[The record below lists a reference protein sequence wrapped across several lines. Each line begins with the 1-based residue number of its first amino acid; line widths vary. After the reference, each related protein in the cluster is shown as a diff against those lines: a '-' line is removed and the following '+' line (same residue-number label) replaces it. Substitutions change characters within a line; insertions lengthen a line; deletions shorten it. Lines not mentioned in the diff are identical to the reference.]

1 MTDRK
6 IAEAFPPGDFLKEEL
21 EARNWSQVELAE
33 IIGRQPYVV
42 NELIMGKRPITPE
55 IAKALGEAFGTSA
68 QYWMNLE
75 SIYQLWRTRDSDNV
89 ISRRAKLYQLVPIK
103 EMAKRHWIEPSEN
116 IEVLESRVKHF
127 LAIKSLDETP
137 RLKHAARKGAQEI
150 SPSQMTWLFRAKQLA
165 QGVHAKAFS
174 DQSFKDGLS
183 RLKRLLYNVQEISHV
198 PKILG
203 ESGIRF
209 LVIEQLPQTR
219 IDGVTFW
226 LDNKSPVIVL
236 SLRFDRIDWFWY
248 TLAHELGHVKNRDG
262 LKDAILDTDLVGDDA
277 QKTEDKSQA
286 EKNADQ
292 FATEFLVEQ
301 TSLNDFI
308 MRIRPLYGKQ
318 KILGF
323 ANRIGVHPGIIVGQL
338 QFRKEILWSSYRQML
353 EKVRHIII
361 KSSLT
366 DGWGHMP
373 PILSNKEA
381 EHGYIQ

>member
-55 IAKALGEAFGTSA
+55 IAKALGEAFNTSA

-89 ISRRAKLYQLVPIK
+89 ISRRAKLYQLAPIK
-103 EMAKRHWIEPSEN
+103 EMVKRHWLEPSEN

-127 LAIKSLDETP
+127 LEIKSLDESP
-137 RLKHAARKGAQEI
+137 QLAHAARKGTQEI

-165 QGVHAKAFS
+165 RGVRAKAFS
-174 DQSFKDGLS
+174 DQSFNEVLV
-183 RLKRLLYNVQEISHV
+183 RLKQLLHSAQEIRHV
-198 PKILG
+198 PKVLG

-209 LVIEQLPQTR
+209 LVVEQLPQTK
-219 IDGVTFW
+219 IDGVTLW

-262 LKDAILDTDLVGDDA
+262 QKGVMLDMDLVGDNA
-277 QKTEDKSQA
+277 QKTEDKSEA
-286 EKNADQ
+286 EKNADL
-292 FATEFLVEQ
+292 FATAFLIEQ
-301 TSLNDFI
+301 ASLDNFI
-308 MRIRPLYGKQ
+308 MRVGPLYTKQ
-318 KILGF
+318 QILGF
-323 ANRIGVHPGIIVGQL
+323 AKRIGVHPGIVVGQL
-338 QFRKEILWSSYRQML
+338 QFRKEIPWSSYRQAL

-361 KSSLT
+361 QSSLT
-366 DGWGHMP
+366 DGWGHMS
-373 PILSNKEA
+373 PIFKNEEVENA
-381 EHGYIQ
+381 CVQ

>member
-89 ISRRAKLYQLVPIK
+89 ISRRAKLYQLAPIK
-103 EMAKRHWIEPSEN
+103 EMIKRHWLEPSEN

-127 LAIKSLDETP
+127 FGIKSLDETP
-137 RLKHAARKGAQEI
+137 QLKHAARKKTQEI

-165 QGVHAKAFS
+165 YGVHAKAFS
-174 DQSFKDGLS
+174 DQSFNDGLA
-183 RLKRLLYNVQEISHV
+183 RLKQLLHNVQEIRHV
-198 PKILG
+198 PKIMG

-209 LVIEQLPQTR
+209 LVVEQLPQTR
-219 IDGVTFW
+219 IDGVTLW

-262 LKDAILDTDLVGDDA
+262 LKNIVLDTNLVGEDA
-277 QKTEDKSQA
+277 QKTEEKSEA
-286 EKNADQ
+286 ERKADL
-292 FATEFLVEQ
+292 FAVEFLVE
-301 TSLNDFI
+301 TENLDNFI
-308 MRIRPLYGKQ
+308 MRVGPLYGKQ

-323 ANRIGVHPGIIVGQL
+323 ANRIGVHPGIVVGQL
-338 QFRKEILWSSYRQML
+338 QFRKEIPWSSYRQML
-353 EKVRHIII
+353 EKVRHNIIQ
-361 KSSLT
+361 SSLT
-366 DGWGHMP
+366 DGWGHML
-373 PILSNKEA
+373 PIVKNEEA
-381 EHGYIQ
+381 ENAYVQ